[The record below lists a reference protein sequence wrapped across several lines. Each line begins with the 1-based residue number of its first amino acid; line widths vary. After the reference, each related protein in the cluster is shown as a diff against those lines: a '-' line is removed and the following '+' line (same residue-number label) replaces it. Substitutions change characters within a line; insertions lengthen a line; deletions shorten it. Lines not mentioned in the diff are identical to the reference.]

1 MKNDHN
7 EDLFR
12 ITCYGEPVL
21 TTKGELVTVFDDELE
36 EFAETMLDTMY
47 EANGIGLAAQQVD
60 HAIMLCVLDVAPDE
74 GRPDYDYL
82 LDGKKPPIDLIMPM
96 ALVNPEIVFFSEGQE
111 DYEEGCLSFPD
122 IRGNVRRP
130 IAIRVKFQDLEGN
143 PHELACD
150 GIFARC
156 IQHEV
161 DHLNGVLFI
170 DRMSPATLAGI
181 KGAITDLKKRT
192 RGRIKRTLG

>member
-1 MKNDHN
+1 MSNNHPD
-7 EDLFR
+7 DLLR
-12 ITCYGEPVL
+12 ITFYGESVL
-21 TTKGELVTVFDDELE
+21 TTKGQPVTVFDDELE

-60 HAIMLCVLDVAPDE
+60 RAIMLCVLDVAPDE

-96 ALVNPEIVFFSEGQE
+96 ALVNPDIVFFSDTQE
-111 DYEEGCLSFPD
+111 DFEEGCLSFPD
-122 IRGNVRRP
+122 IRGDVRRP
-130 IAIRVKFQDLEGN
+130 IAIRVKFQDLGGN
-143 PHELACD
+143 PHELTCD

-170 DRMSPATLAGI
+170 DRMSPSTVAGI
-181 KGAITDLKKRT
+181 KGAITNLKKRT
-192 RGRIKRTLG
+192 RRNLKKTSE